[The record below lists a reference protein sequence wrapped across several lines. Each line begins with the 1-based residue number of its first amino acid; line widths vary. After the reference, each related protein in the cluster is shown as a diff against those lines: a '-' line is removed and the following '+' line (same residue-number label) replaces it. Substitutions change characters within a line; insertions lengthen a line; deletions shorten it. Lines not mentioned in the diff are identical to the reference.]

1 MATTIDLGSIIGP
14 PGPPGKVET
23 TIHNQ
28 TTPSATWTIT
38 HGFGRYPAVT
48 IVDSAGS
55 VVMGKVDYVD
65 DNTITVSFEAAFSGK
80 AYLN

>member
-1 MATTIDLGSIIGP
+1 MPTIIDLGNVIGP

-23 TIHNQ
+23 YIHNQ

-38 HGFGRYPAVT
+38 HGLGRYPAVT
-48 IVDSAGS
+48 IVDSAGR
-55 VVMGKVDYVD
+55 VVMGDVSYTD
-65 DNTITVSFEAAFSGK
+65 DNTVTIAFGAAFSGR